1 MVPSTTEKA
10 HNRIKSFTKWEFL
23 SVFSDNPEKMVW
35 GGATWILQNIEMKT
49 GGLGSRFWGLIALK
63 PDFQVVS
70 LTARDQRGKKT
81 LLSSTGSSFPAF
93 SVGGDDFTTNVD
105 SFQALAEVL
114 HDIIEFPL
122 PQDCIGA
129 LRAVTDYSSAI
140 QSGIDVIESTCNY
153 TSCVLQAFDTSG
165 YPCSLPVDDGDKE
178 NWPRKWGPD
187 RAGTS
192 GHVLCPE
199 QVESDHRRKSCFMIS
214 EGSAVDNPWVVV
226 M

>member
-1 MVPSTTEKA
+1 M
-10 HNRIKSFTKWEFL
+10 
-23 SVFSDNPEKMVW
+23 
-35 GGATWILQNIEMKT
+35 
-49 GGLGSRFWGLIALK
+49 
-63 PDFQVVS
+63 VS

-105 SFQALAEVL
+105 YEHPLFSGPCGGSTRYHRISTASKIALDTA
-114 HDIIEFPL
+114 
-122 PQDCIGA
+122 G
-129 LRAVTDYSSAI
+129 AVTDYSSAI
-140 QSGIDVIESTCNY
+140 QSGIDAIESTCNY

-165 YPCSLPVDDGDKE
+165 YPCLLPVDDGDKA

-187 RAGTS
+187 RARTS
-192 GHVLCPE
+192 SHVLCPE